1 MTGRLRTHSCES
13 QKRRY
18 RLMRRM
24 SLEELFFVVCRAGP
38 ETRIRAMESLEISS
52 RRPPANMAARPS
64 QQLACG
70 VVASGRRRPPKH
82 VRGLLPAKISAG
94 PFDSTVASAAVDAR
108 ADKPACHGPS
118 LTPDSEK
125 FSFGHL
131 YSRLVRQSVACT
143 GAAGPIDMYNPA
155 HKHLLAR
162 FCGSRGCEVAWD
174 LLERKWRSGCGPA
187 CLLPVISLL
196 KGRGMRTLAM
206 RRVNAAFRARG
217 LPPVHKSV
225 FHVPHDSCMTV
236 ARRAIVN
243 AVRMKP
249 NWNDDEKTWVL
260 SRVRLVA
267 QGQRKH
273 KSECNA
279 PAVSK
284 ALNLEAVAANETAVL
299 CEAASGRGMRRV
311 DKVWDIP
318 MRSDVAQDVHDLG
331 GAVWSACKKLGVS
344 SDGCHAAASVA
355 SRSLPSCP
363 RYVRE
368 QRRLDRTAELYAAY
382 TADMHVSPGFTV
394 VPDDKQKK
402 FFWQVPTLCY
412 QWLLIHFAML
422 SPAWELTCLS
432 HEEAEDWCHG
442 VLRTLLPDRVKRFIC
457 FSRYR
462 GILPYY
468 YGTVKS
474 KCFDAA
480 QLSGHTCRKAA
491 HSCLRKIVSCCK
503 WPVRRRWRVIHR
515 AWQAIISSVQAS
527 DEVFSLKEACHTMD
541 YRIEL
546 ADVQHGRVCCAR
558 CLQSK
563 PQTVAL
569 AADAGQFYEVVQP
582 HSAVNAARRLLS
594 RCRRVTGHE
603 TVTVL
608 RGPRRRAFLGGHIHA
623 EFGSAVVFTFTEL
636 FLAFSACMFL
646 TLVAVGTTV
655 FRLKGLPIGGVLSKV
670 ATSLV
675 LGEEERVWKWDSGRR
690 RRLGYAAVH
699 SSWDKEVARAR
710 YVDDLLWVSGVYCV
724 PCLIRA
730 ICHCYSVEFDVA
742 STGSHVEW
750 LDVVLHVET
759 LSWSMKRKTWVLPPP
774 WGAARHFA
782 HSFISGRLSR
792 FDEVGLG
799 LEAWVEA
806 CTQVFMGLRD
816 AGWPARVAKAAA
828 YRATAVRNKSQRAY
842 LLAVCARVWGTMQ
855 L

>member
-1 MTGRLRTHSCES
+1 MRTRENPVTKILDTCLPSVNDFCVEGVIHQC
-13 QKRRY
+13 
-18 RLMRRM
+18 LRM
-24 SLEELFFVVCRAGP
+24 SNASNLTDLVDDSAMPSRHEVAAKADLLAKRLLCCTGP
-38 ETRIRAMESLEISS
+38 RSNL
-52 RRPPANMAARPS
+52 PAVS
-64 QQLACG
+64 
-70 VVASGRRRPPKH
+70 
-82 VRGLLPAKISAG
+82 LLPVGG

-108 ADKPACHGPS
+108 ADKPACHG
-118 LTPDSEK
+118 
-125 FSFGHL
+125 
-131 YSRLVRQSVACT
+131 
-143 GAAGPIDMYNPA
+143 
-155 HKHLLAR
+155 
-162 FCGSRGCEVAWD
+162 
-174 LLERKWRSGCGPA
+174 
-187 CLLPVISLL
+187 
-196 KGRGMRTLAM
+196 RGMRTLAM

-217 LPPVHKSV
+217 
-225 FHVPHDSCMTV
+225 
-236 ARRAIVN
+236 
-243 AVRMKP
+243 
-249 NWNDDEKTWVL
+249 
-260 SRVRLVA
+260 
-267 QGQRKH
+267 
-273 KSECNA
+273 
-279 PAVSK
+279 
-284 ALNLEAVAANETAVL
+284 
-299 CEAASGRGMRRV
+299 MRRV

-318 MRSDVAQDVHDLG
+318 MRSDVA
-331 GAVWSACKKLGVS
+331 
-344 SDGCHAAASVA
+344 
-355 SRSLPSCP
+355 
-363 RYVRE
+363 
-368 QRRLDRTAELYAAY
+368 
-382 TADMHVSPGFTV
+382 
-394 VPDDKQKK
+394 
-402 FFWQVPTLCY
+402 
-412 QWLLIHFAML
+412 
-422 SPAWELTCLS
+422 
-432 HEEAEDWCHG
+432 
-442 VLRTLLPDRVKRFIC
+442 
-457 FSRYR
+457 
-462 GILPYY
+462 
-468 YGTVKS
+468 
-474 KCFDAA
+474 
-480 QLSGHTCRKAA
+480 
-491 HSCLRKIVSCCK
+491 
-503 WPVRRRWRVIHR
+503 
-515 AWQAIISSVQAS
+515 QAIISSVQAS